1 MTLPLRLWQPE
12 ALHEAEQ
19 SFLVVQGFYLG
30 IAILLAGAA
39 SILSIYLK
47 QAIFLVFAGNVTS
60 HAMLWLII
68 NGVGPGYL
76 WPGLARSGEIPSHGF
91 RSEEPTSDLQSLM
104 RISSAVFCL
113 K

>member
-1 MTLPLRLWQPE
+1 RAPDRPSTRSRFHIREVTLPQGRHTLLVSGRTSSTMTLPLRLWQPE

-19 SFLVVQGFYLG
+19 SFLIVQGFYLG

-39 SILSIYLK
+39 LILSLYLR
-47 QAIFLVFAGNVTS
+47 QAVFLVFAGNVAS

-76 WPGLARSGEIPSHGF
+76 WPE
-91 RSEEPTSDLQSLM
+91 
-104 RISSAVFCL
+104 
-113 K
+113 